1 MLLQPDDLLEII
13 QHNQRGY
20 CIFKL
25 ALYKKLFSS
34 IYIIMEL
41 TEKEDTPGSI
51 LLKIAFDS
59 V

>member
-1 MLLQPDDLLEII
+1 MLLQPDVLLEI
-13 QHNQRGY
+13 QHNERGY

-25 ALYKKLFSS
+25 VLYEKLFSS

-41 TEKEDTPGSI
+41 TEKEDTPGSM
-51 LLKIAFDS
+51 LLKKAFDS